1 MRETRLQKRLA
12 SSTFQAFLQKNDPV
26 VFSRLPRVTSSKMR
40 RFGLQDKPLE
50 FRGYAFVAAN
60 SILVGLMSVYDK
72 LMVTRLVKDQTPLGI
87 NLYRI
92 TASLPLVLMLSYML
106 ETPTLP
112 RDIVVSFLEPSFD
125 SALASFD

>member
-1 MRETRLQKRLA
+1 MLPDTNQ
-12 SSTFQAFLQKNDPV
+12 SSTYTCDTVDFDAP
-26 VFSRLPRVTSSKMR
+26 RLSS
-40 RFGLQDKPLE
+40 
-50 FRGYAFVAAN
+50 
-60 SILVGLMSVYDK
+60 VGGK
-72 LMVTRLVKDQTPLGI
+72 TAHWENAKVTRLVKDQTPLGI

-92 TASLPLVLMLSYML
+92 TASLPMVVMLSCML